1 MELTPEEIK
10 LISKLLKGEVHRLE
24 DLRSFAESYDMKKDV
39 KNLAEIIGWV
49 HSIDQKISHKETK

>member
-1 MELTPEEIK
+1 MQLTSEEIK

-39 KNLAEIIGWV
+39 KNFTEIIEWV
-49 HSIDQKISHKETK
+49 QSIDQKINHKGTK